1 MRNILLSKE
10 KKGNKNLLPLPPLLK
25 AFHKYLHLTRY
36 DFKKSKI
43 DDDEIT
49 PAFVILLYCNNVPFP
64 CNISREYFLVSGHL
78 DIRYF
83 SSYLEERRR
92 RKKQDTSFS
101 EALSETNYHNHR
113 ADKCINHVYLVY
125 KKLPPVNS

>member
-36 DFKKSKI
+36 DFKKSKMMKLHQRLSFFYI
-43 DDDEIT
+43 AIT
-49 PAFVILLYCNNVPFP
+49 CNIFP

-113 ADKCINHVYLVY
+113 ADKCINHVYPVY